1 MASPEF
7 VKGIDTGHSQ
17 CRRVGANYID
27 VRRRRLRL
35 QVGTILCTYI
45 LKREDIAF
53 RSRYYRYVIYVIPVC
68 RI

>member
-1 MASPEF
+1 MASQEL
-7 VKGIDTGHSQ
+7 VKGIYTGHSQ

-35 QVGTILCTYI
+35 QVGTILYI
-45 LKREDIAF
+45 LKREVIAF
-53 RSRYYRYVIYVIPVC
+53 RSRDYRYVIYVIPAC

>member
-7 VKGIDTGHSQ
+7 VKGIYTEHSQ

-27 VRRRRLRL
+27 LRRRRLRL
-35 QVGTILCTYI
+35 QVGTILYL

-53 RSRYYRYVIYVIPVC
+53 RIRDYRYVIYVIPAC